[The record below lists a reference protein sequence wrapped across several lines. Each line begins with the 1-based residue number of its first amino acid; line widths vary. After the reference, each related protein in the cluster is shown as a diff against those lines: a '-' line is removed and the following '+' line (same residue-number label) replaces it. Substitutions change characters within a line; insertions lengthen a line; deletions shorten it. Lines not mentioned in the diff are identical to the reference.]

1 MAEKGESENHYGP
14 TDKAAGTAA
23 SVFISYASHDTE
35 SAQKVCATL
44 EAAGSPCWMAPRDVK
59 AGAQYADAI
68 VRAINEARAVVLVLS
83 GSAVASSHVAREV
96 ERAASKR
103 KPIIPFR
110 LDAAALNPEF
120 EYFLSNSQWIDVPKL
135 GIPAALDKLREALTH
150 VSGSSGAAPTTSHP
164 VAHKR
169 TTKQTITAAV
179 VALAAV
185 AAVAL
190 GLHFWLSSHRAG
202 QTSAVAA
209 ITDKAIAVLPFTDMS
224 EKKDQEYFA
233 DGMAEEILD
242 LLAKIPG
249 LKVIGRT
256 SSFQFKG
263 KSDDL
268 RAIGERLGASYV
280 VEGSVRKAGARIRV
294 TAQLI
299 DSHSGIHLWSE
310 SYDRDYGDILVLQ
323 DDIATGIARA
333 LQLAV
338 GADDLRP
345 PRRLPST
352 EAYSLYLHARAALD
366 RLDESMEVAQSELE
380 QALVLDP
387 SFVQAAEVLALM
399 HAEQALN
406 QWVSGPE
413 GWRHAREAA
422 EIALRID
429 PISARAHAVLGL
441 VSAEQEFR
449 WDEADAE
456 IGKALRANPRD
467 SFALDFAAHLAM
479 HRGRYGEALRHI
491 DTALSLDPLNPY
503 AYDTKGT
510 IQYLASDL
518 HEAER
523 SLRRVNEL
531 SPTFYGARL
540 EIGWVL
546 MARGELDAALKE
558 LMAEISK
565 NGKDSGLAAVY
576 HMMGRTA
583 ESDAALAR
591 LMNEYYDWPTGVAL
605 AHAARGERD
614 QAMDW
619 LEKAYVVRD
628 PDLLLW
634 GPGHPFF
641 ASLHDDPRYQALML
655 KMNLPK

>member
-1 MAEKGESENHYGP
+1 MAEKGEPEDHYGP
-14 TDKAAGTAA
+14 TGKAAATAA
-23 SVFISYASHDTE
+23 CVFISYASHDTE
-35 SAQKVCATL
+35 SAHKVCAAL

-110 LDAAALNPEF
+110 LDAAALNPEL

-135 GIPAALDKLREALTH
+135 GIPSALDKLREALTH
-150 VSGSSGAAPTTSHP
+150 VSGSSSAAPTTSHP
-164 VAHKR
+164 GAHQR
-169 TTKQTITAAV
+169 TANQLITAAV

-190 GLHFWLSSHRAG
+190 GLHFWLSSHRAAL
-202 QTSAVAA
+202 TAAVAA
-209 ITDKAIAVLPFTDMS
+209 MTDKSIAVLPFTDMS

-268 RAIGERLGASYV
+268 RAIGERLGASHV

-366 RLDESMEVAQSELE
+366 RLDESMDVAQSELE

-387 SFVQAAEVLALM
+387 AFVQAAEVLALM

-422 EIALRID
+422 ETALRID
-429 PISARAHAVLGL
+429 PNSARAHAVLGL

-456 IGKALRANPRD
+456 IGKALRANPHD
-467 SFALDFAAHLAM
+467 SFALDFAARLAM
-479 HRGRYGEALRHI
+479 HRGRYAEALRRI

-518 HEAER
+518 HEAEH

-540 EIGWVL
+540 ETGWVL

-558 LMAEISK
+558 MLAEISK
-565 NGKDSGLAAVY
+565 NGRDSGLAAVY
-576 HMMGRTA
+576 HAMGRTA
-583 ESDAALAR
+583 DSDAALVR
-591 LMNEYYDWPTGVAL
+591 LLNEYQDWPSGVAL
-605 AHAARGERD
+605 AHAGRGERD
-614 QAMDW
+614 QAMEW
-619 LEKAYVVRD
+619 LEKSYVARD
-628 PDLLLW
+628 PDVLLW
-634 GPGHPFF
+634 EPGTPVLCT
-641 ASLHDDPRYQALML
+641 AAR
-655 KMNLPK
+655 